1 MPNEWFSIMVNAG
14 GLGAVVLVIYT
25 NQNWMREQIKRI
37 ENNVFEAHKRID
49 NILSKGNH
57 NEH

>member
-1 MPNEWFSIMVNAG
+1 MPNEWFSIVVNAG

-37 ENNVFEAHKRID
+37 EENVNNAHSRID
-49 NILSKGNH
+49 NILQGKKL
-57 NEH
+57 

>member
-25 NQNWMREQIKRI
+25 NQNWMRDQIKRI
-37 ENNVFEAHKRID
+37 EDNVKDAHSRID
-49 NILSKGNH
+49 NILQGKH
-57 NEH
+57 HHEP